1 MTASTMPAAAGS
13 RTRDA
18 WRGVISVGLIAGAV
32 VAYLCLVGIVPIFS
46 KQPLVVDVISLGQLS
61 LVVTFLAAG
70 FAAARRGPRG
80 PVPGVLAGA
89 LAGLIGGAF
98 LSAFILLS
106 GAVNLRTFLPNASP
120 DLFEVLTLGS
130 DPVVAGFWIPMLAG
144 VLGGVLG
151 AALALLPRRARE
163 LVIVNL
169 TALLLLGLFA
179 GLARQRML
187 SGDFGDIGDQTRA
200 IFASKGLTVA
210 GALLTMAVAS
220 LGYLAWTGLRV
231 RSRVRTMPAE
241 RRRVA
246 VIPLA
251 VLALVLVLAMPWL
264 GGAFVAQTVAMIAL
278 YILMGLGLNITLGFA
293 GLLDL
298 GFVAF
303 FAVGAYTVALL
314 TSGGDFGLLGLPWW
328 AAVPFG
334 VVAAMI
340 FGVFLGLPILGIR
353 GDYLAIA
360 TLGFGE
366 IIAILIKSDILKP
379 WLGGPQGITE
389 DPTAHRGAA
398 GRLPLR
404 PRPDLLRG
412 ARAGGRHRIRGL
424 APARLT
430 IGSRLAGHPGGRG
443 RGGGPG
449 REPRAVQD
457 PGLHARRRIRGP
469 GRRHPGRAS
478 RLGLPEHVQH
488 RGLHQCGGRRRGG
501 RHGQHP
507 GRHRRRDRA
516 HRPAGALPR
525 VLGVPLPLLRCRAH
539 VHDAL
544 PTRGPLAVSHRPS
557 RDARRGSHVGSPAVG
572 SDGGLSVA
580 LLEVTH
586 ATKRFGGLLAVN
598 ALEFTLDEG
607 AIVSVIGPNG
617 AGKTT
622 FFNCIAGFYQIDEGS
637 ITLGGLP
644 IHELRPDRIAHLGLA
659 RTYQNIRLFKGMTA
673 LENVLVGAHQHL
685 VSGWVRA
692 IIRTR
697 GQQAEERAA
706 VQEAE
711 ELLAF
716 VGLGGKGDIQ
726 ASSLPYGD
734 QRRLE
739 IARAMATRPR
749 LLLLD
754 EPTAGMN
761 PNETAEAT
769 ALIQRLRDERG
780 TTILLI
786 EHEMR
791 VVMGIS
797 ERITVLDYG
806 QRIAEGTPAEIQ
818 RDQRV
823 IEAYLGKAAGEA
835 AAAAAAAAAA
845 GEA

>member
-1 MTASTMPAAAGS
+1 M
-13 RTRDA
+13 
-18 WRGVISVGLIAGAV
+18 
-32 VAYLCLVGIVPIFS
+32 
-46 KQPLVVDVISLGQLS
+46 
-61 LVVTFLAAG
+61 
-70 FAAARRGPRG
+70 
-80 PVPGVLAGA
+80 
-89 LAGLIGGAF
+89 
-98 LSAFILLS
+98 
-106 GAVNLRTFLPNASP
+106 
-120 DLFEVLTLGS
+120 
-130 DPVVAGFWIPMLAG
+130 
-144 VLGGVLG
+144 
-151 AALALLPRRARE
+151 
-163 LVIVNL
+163 
-169 TALLLLGLFA
+169 
-179 GLARQRML
+179 
-187 SGDFGDIGDQTRA
+187 
-200 IFASKGLTVA
+200 
-210 GALLTMAVAS
+210 
-220 LGYLAWTGLRV
+220 
-231 RSRVRTMPAE
+231 
-241 RRRVA
+241 
-246 VIPLA
+246 
-251 VLALVLVLAMPWL
+251 
-264 GGAFVAQTVAMIAL
+264 
-278 YILMGLGLNITLGFA
+278 
-293 GLLDL
+293 
-298 GFVAF
+298 
-303 FAVGAYTVALL
+303 
-314 TSGGDFGLLGLPWW
+314 
-328 AAVPFG
+328 
-334 VVAAMI
+334 
-340 FGVFLGLPILGIR
+340 
-353 GDYLAIA
+353 
-360 TLGFGE
+360 
-366 IIAILIKSDILKP
+366 
-379 WLGGPQGITE
+379 
-389 DPTAHRGAA
+389 
-398 GRLPLR
+398 
-404 PRPDLLRG
+404 
-412 ARAGGRHRIRGL
+412 
-424 APARLT
+424 
-430 IGSRLAGHPGGRG
+430 
-443 RGGGPG
+443 
-449 REPRAVQD
+449 
-457 PGLHARRRIRGP
+457 
-469 GRRHPGRAS
+469 
-478 RLGLPEHVQH
+478 
-488 RGLHQCGGRRRGG
+488 
-501 RHGQHP
+501 
-507 GRHRRRDRA
+507 
-516 HRPAGALPR
+516 
-525 VLGVPLPLLRCRAH
+525 
-539 VHDAL
+539 
-544 PTRGPLAVSHRPS
+544 
-557 RDARRGSHVGSPAVG
+557 
-572 SDGGLSVA
+572 A

-823 IEAYLGKAAGEA
+823 IEAYLGKAAG
-835 AAAAAAAAAA
+835 AAAAAAAAA